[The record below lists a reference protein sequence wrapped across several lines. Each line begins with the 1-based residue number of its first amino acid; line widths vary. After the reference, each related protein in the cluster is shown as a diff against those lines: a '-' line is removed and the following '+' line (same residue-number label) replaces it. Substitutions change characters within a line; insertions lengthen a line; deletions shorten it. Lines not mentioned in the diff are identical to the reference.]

1 MVSAKPTNGE
11 EDARNSDREGAED
24 DSDDSDGTVHFFACS
39 SLSFS
44 THTLASVFAGD
55 LVPEPSENPIIRYLK
70 TIVSWTTAVDSLA
83 LKPPPLPIQAHSIA
97 VPHPT
102 IPNLDQYIAEFEAT
116 LLENSNLHD
125 SEKDTARDLLSPRIA
140 GVRPIFNLTE
150 KTVSNAPIHAEALLM
165 ALSRSF
171 YSSEAANVAQ
181 AVLHVNAVD
190 RQVLEEIF
198 QVRRLYLRSIVC

>member
-1 MVSAKPTNGE
+1 MLGTATG
-11 EDARNSDREGAED
+11 REPKTTKTTL
-24 DSDDSDGTVHFFACS
+24 TVPSTSLRAAACPSLLILLHQS
-39 SLSFS
+39 SPGILCQSHLR
-44 THTLASVFAGD
+44 T
-55 LVPEPSENPIIRYLK
+55 PSSRYLK

-116 LLENSNLHD
+116 LLENSDLHD

-181 AVLHVNAVD
+181 AVLHVNAVN